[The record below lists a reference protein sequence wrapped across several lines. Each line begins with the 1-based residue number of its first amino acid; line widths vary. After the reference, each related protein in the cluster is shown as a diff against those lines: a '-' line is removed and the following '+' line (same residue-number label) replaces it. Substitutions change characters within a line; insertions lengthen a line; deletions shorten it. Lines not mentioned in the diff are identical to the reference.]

1 LLLEVK
7 DLRVHYGKAE
17 VLKGVS
23 ISVDE
28 GAVVSIIGAN
38 GAGKTTLLRTI
49 SGLKNPTS
57 GEIWFKGSRID
68 GMPSYAIARM
78 GISHVPAG
86 RQVFAPLTVLDNL
99 RIGAHASSDK
109 SQLNRDL
116 DAIYE
121 SFPVLRQRLGQK
133 AGSLSGGEQQM
144 LAIARALM
152 ANPKLLIMD
161 EPSMGLS
168 PVVVDRVCGIIKDIH
183 EHGLS
188 IILVEQNAAIGLS
201 LATKAYVLETGM
213 VILEGDQNLAND
225 ERVIKSYLGG

>member
-1 LLLEVK
+1 
-7 DLRVHYGKAE
+7 
-17 VLKGVS
+17 
-23 ISVDE
+23 
-28 GAVVSIIGAN
+28 
-38 GAGKTTLLRTI
+38 
-49 SGLKNPTS
+49 
-57 GEIWFKGSRID
+57 
-68 GMPSYAIARM
+68 
-78 GISHVPAG
+78 
-86 RQVFAPLTVLDNL
+86 
-99 RIGAHASSDK
+99 
-109 SQLNRDL
+109 LNRDL

>member
-38 GAGKTTLLRTI
+38 GAGKITLLRTI

>member
-1 LLLEVK
+1 
-7 DLRVHYGKAE
+7 
-17 VLKGVS
+17 
-23 ISVDE
+23 
-28 GAVVSIIGAN
+28 
-38 GAGKTTLLRTI
+38 
-49 SGLKNPTS
+49 
-57 GEIWFKGSRID
+57 
-68 GMPSYAIARM
+68 M